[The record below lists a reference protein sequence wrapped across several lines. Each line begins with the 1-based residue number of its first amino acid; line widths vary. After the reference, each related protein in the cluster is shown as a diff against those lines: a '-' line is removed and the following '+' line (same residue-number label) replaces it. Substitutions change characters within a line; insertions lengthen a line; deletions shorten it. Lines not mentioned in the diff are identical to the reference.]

1 MKKVFVLSVLAVFML
16 AGVSYGASISGV
28 VESIDKEKGM
38 FSVKDQKIE
47 VGFDCNGSMIKEIR
61 QGDSVKVEYSVD
73 GARAKAVSVVK
84 LGMGNQE
91 KREIVGTIH
100 NIDKTK
106 GLLVVQNK
114 EIEVGFDCSGTPL
127 NEFKVG
133 DTVLVS
139 YIVESGREIAQH
151 IKRKI

>member
-1 MKKVFVLSVLAVFML
+1 MKKVLVLSLLAVFML
-16 AGVSYGASISGV
+16 AGVSYGASITGV

-47 VGFDCNGSMIKEIR
+47 VGFDCNGSMIKEVH
-61 QGDSVKVEYSVD
+61 QGDSVKVEYSVE
-73 GARAKAVSVVK
+73 GTRAQATSVVK
-84 LGMGNQE
+84 LGNQE
-91 KREIVGTIH
+91 KREITGTIH

-106 GLLVVQNK
+106 GVLVVQNK

-127 NEFKVG
+127 NDFKVG
-133 DTVLVS
+133 DKVFVS
-139 YIVESGREIAQH
+139 YIVENGREIAQH